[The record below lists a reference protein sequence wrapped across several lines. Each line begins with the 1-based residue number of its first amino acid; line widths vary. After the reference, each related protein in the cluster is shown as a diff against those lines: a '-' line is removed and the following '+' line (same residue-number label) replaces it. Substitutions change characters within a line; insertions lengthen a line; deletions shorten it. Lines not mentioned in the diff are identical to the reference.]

1 MLSALLPGT
10 GTMRFYPL
18 IQGAPFIFLLALKD
32 NSQILLDIKSEYLKI
47 SLNFLLI
54 KKIIITLGIVNILF
68 ISSSSTAYQFY
79 RSQTYL
85 KFANE
90 IKYEDPLVVKFG
102 GWVYHRH
109 VLEKLGVTFS
119 DNHGGLNCLPLKSQ
133 YKVHIHDEVTLC
145 K

>member
-18 IQGAPFIFLLALKD
+18 IQGAPFIFLLALRD
-32 NSQILLDIKSEYLKI
+32 NSQILLDIKSTFLKI
-47 SLNFLLI
+47 RFDTLLI
-54 KKIIITLGIVNILF
+54 KKIIIMLGIVNILF
-68 ISSSSTAYQFY
+68 IFSSSTAYQFH
-79 RSQTYL
+79 RTQTYIN
-85 KFANE
+85 FANE
-90 IKYEDPLVVKFG
+90 IKNEDPLAIKFG
-102 GWVYHRH
+102 GWIYHRH

-119 DNHGGLNCLPLKSQ
+119 DNHDGLTCLPLKSE